1 MLKEFTHQGC
11 GESGFTL
18 IELMIV
24 VAIVAI
30 LASVSIPAYFNHLSR
45 SRQSNAIN
53 ELMQIRAAQEMYF
66 AENGGFAGNIGLLR
80 FYTGAGTAPGAY
92 YSDRYYRYELID
104 SADADTQIDTIQ
116 ALGDLNM
123 DGTPSDKWHLTI
135 DDPAAKPRS
144 LGSNEGFGWSSLGAL
159 FQ

>member
-1 MLKEFTHQGC
+1 MLNEFAHQGSD
-11 GESGFTL
+11 ESGFTL

-30 LASVSIPAYFNHLSR
+30 LAAVSIPAYFNHLSR

-66 AENGGFAGNIGLLR
+66 AENGDFADKIGLLR

-92 YSDRYYRYELID
+92 YSDTYYRYDID
-104 SADADTQIDTIQ
+104 GGDIRAK
-116 ALGDLNM
+116 GDLNK
-123 DGTPSDKWHLTI
+123 DGDYSDEWRLTI
-135 DDPAAKPRS
+135 DDPAAKPS
-144 LGSNEGFGWSSLGAL
+144 LRDTNEGFGWSSLGAL